1 MEFMNEPSLSVG
13 DKRNTP
19 QSGSAD
25 KLRSRWARLR
35 ERLRKTFPFLSGVLA
50 ALLALFLFNTFFPG
64 AKPLTHSEVDAA
76 ISSAMASATPRPA
89 EGVLVYQ
96 IIQPSL
102 VWIETDGVDDAGKA
116 SRGLGSGVIFD
127 QDGNILTSLHVVD
140 GAPTINVTFADGTH
154 SRAVIADAQ
163 PEMDIAVLQA
173 ATLPELFLPATL
185 GNAGSLQVGD
195 EAFVV
200 GNPYGLY
207 GSMSAGVI
215 SGFNRTFQPPGTNQT
230 IEGLIQ
236 VDAAINPGNSGGPLL
251 NRYGHVVGI
260 VTGIINP
267 TDESFFVGIGF
278 AVPINVAA
286 GGGGSPP
293 Y

>member
-1 MEFMNEPSLSVG
+1 MSEPSLSFG
-13 DKRNTP
+13 ER
-19 QSGSAD
+19 
-25 KLRSRWARLR
+25 LRVRWARLR
-35 ERLRKTFPFLSGVLA
+35 ERVRKTFPFLSGVLA

-64 AKPLTHSEVDAA
+64 AKPLTPAEVNAA
-76 ISSAMASATPRPA
+76 ISSAMASATPKPA
-89 EGVLVYQ
+89 DAVLVYQ

-102 VWIETDGVDDAGKA
+102 VWIEAEGVDEAGES
-116 SRGLGSGVIFD
+116 SRGLGTGVIFD
-127 QDGNILTSLHVVD
+127 QNGSILTSLHVVD
-140 GAPTINVTFADGTH
+140 GVPTINVTFADGTH

-173 ATLPELFLPATL
+173 ETLPELFLPATL

-195 EAFVV
+195 DAYVV
-200 GNPYGLY
+200 GNPFGLY
-207 GSMSAGVI
+207 SSMSAGVI